1 MNLDPLLN
9 NKINSIIEL
18 YSSGNIID
26 ALDNVQNLISQYPDE
41 SLLHNIS
48 GVCRQETGELE
59 MAVQSFE
66 RALEINPDFADAH
79 YNLGLTLQK
88 LNQLDAAIKSYKE
101 TLSIEPNYIKVHNN
115 LGAIYLEL
123 GQIDNAI
130 KSYENVLII
139 QPDNAEAHHN
149 LGNALNELG
158 KLDDAIKSYEQALS
172 IQPSY
177 FEVHNNLG
185 SIYYEL
191 GQRDQAINSYK
202 QALSIN
208 PDSADALNNMG
219 IVYQTLDQFN
229 EAASF
234 YKKAISINPEHPEA
248 LNNLGNIL
256 KEFGQFDEAIDFY
269 KKALTVNPKFDEA
282 HYNLG
287 IALYKLGK
295 TDKAI
300 DTFKQVLTHN
310 PNFADARNF
319 LGTLFQDL
327 GQVDE
332 AINCYVNALAI
343 EPDNSHF
350 HFNLSQSK
358 HYKPGDTQFTHMQS
372 LISSKD
378 LIESERIRLC
388 FALAKAYEDL
398 GNKAELFKV
407 LNEGNKL
414 HKEEI
419 NYSIEKDLNNHYL
432 LRKLFKSSI
441 KESSS
446 YKPLAVRPIF
456 IVGMPRSGTTLVEQI
471 ISSHHKVHGA
481 GELPTL
487 DSLIAPILNSYLSNN
502 NVLSEENFLSL
513 RQEYSYRH
521 LSNLNNTES
530 IITDKMP
537 TNFENIGFILKAFPE
552 AKIIHLKRNAMAVCW
567 SIYKR
572 SFSNKNL
579 GFAYDMR
586 DLAQF
591 YNSYSKLMDF
601 WHELFPNQ
609 IYDIS
614 YEDLT
619 TNQEEETRNL
629 LDYCELDWDESCLN
643 FYTNKRA
650 VKTASSLQVK
660 EPIYQGSSEV
670 WKKYETQLKLLI
682 NNLDYSS

>member
-66 RALEINPDFADAH
+66 SALEIKSDFADAH
-79 YNLGLTLQK
+79 YNLGLTFQK
-88 LNQLDAAIKSYKE
+88 LNQLDAAIKSYKD

-123 GQIDNAI
+123 GQMDNAI
-130 KSYENVLII
+130 KSYDNVLII

-172 IQPSY
+172 IQPNY

-185 SIYYEL
+185 SLYYEL
-191 GQRDQAINSYK
+191 GQHDQAINSYK

-579 GFAYDMR
+579 GFSNDMR

-629 LDYCELDWDESCLN
+629 LEYCELDWDENCLN
-643 FYTNKRA
+643 FYANKRT
-650 VKTASSLQVK
+650 VKTASSLQVT
-660 EPIYQGSSEV
+660 EPMYQGSSEA

-682 NNLDYSS
+682 NNLDFSS

>member
-66 RALEINPDFADAH
+66 SALEIKSDFADAH
-79 YNLGLTLQK
+79 YNLGLTFQK
-88 LNQLDAAIKSYKE
+88 LNQLDAAIKSYKD

-123 GQIDNAI
+123 GQMDNAI
-130 KSYENVLII
+130 KSYDNVLII

-172 IQPSY
+172 IQPNY

-185 SIYYEL
+185 SLYYEL
-191 GQRDQAINSYK
+191 GQHDQAINSYK

>member
-1 MNLDPLLN
+1 MKSDSLLN

-26 ALDNVQNLISQYPDE
+26 ALENVQNLISQYPDE

-66 RALEINPDFADAH
+66 RALEIKSDFADAH

-123 GQIDNAI
+123 GQMDNAI
-130 KSYENVLII
+130 KSYDNVLII

-149 LGNALNELG
+149 LGNTLNELG

-172 IQPSY
+172 IQPNY

-185 SIYYEL
+185 SLYYEL
-191 GQRDQAINSYK
+191 GQSDQAINSYK

-208 PDSADALNNMG
+208 PDSADAHNNIG
-219 IVYQTLDQFN
+219 IVYQNLDQFD

-234 YKKAISINPEHPEA
+234 YKKAISINPEHTEA

-269 KKALTVNPKFDEA
+269 KRALIINPKFDEA
-282 HYNLG
+282 YYNLG
-287 IALYKLGK
+287 IALYKVGK

-310 PNFADARNF
+310 PNFADAHNF

-414 HKEEI
+414 HKKEI

-487 DSLIAPILNSYLSNN
+487 DILIAPILNSYLSNN
-502 NVLSEENFLSL
+502 NALSKENFLSL

-521 LSNLNNTES
+521 LSNLNITES

-552 AKIIHLKRNAMAVCW
+552 AKIIHLRRNAMAVCW

-579 GFAYDMR
+579 GFSNDMR

-591 YNSYSKLMDF
+591 YNSYSRLMDF

-629 LDYCELDWDESCLN
+629 LDYCELDWDENCLN

-660 EPIYQGSSEV
+660 EPMYQGSSEA

>member
-66 RALEINPDFADAH
+66 SALEIKSDFADAH
-79 YNLGLTLQK
+79 YNLGLTFQK
-88 LNQLDAAIKSYKE
+88 LNQLDAAIKSYKD

-123 GQIDNAI
+123 GQMDNAI
-130 KSYENVLII
+130 KSYDNVLII

-172 IQPSY
+172 IQPNY
-177 FEVHNNLG
+177 FEVHHNLG
-185 SIYYEL
+185 SLYYEL
-191 GQRDQAINSYK
+191 GQHDQAINSYK

-234 YKKAISINPEHPEA
+234 YKKAISINPEHPKA

-579 GFAYDMR
+579 GFSNDMR

>member
-66 RALEINPDFADAH
+66 SALEIKSDFADAH
-79 YNLGLTLQK
+79 YNLGLTFQK
-88 LNQLDAAIKSYKE
+88 LNQLDAAIKSYKD

-123 GQIDNAI
+123 GQMDNAI
-130 KSYENVLII
+130 KSYDNVLII

-172 IQPSY
+172 IQPNY

-185 SIYYEL
+185 SLYYEL
-191 GQRDQAINSYK
+191 GQHDQAINSYK

-219 IVYQTLDQFN
+219 IVYQTLDQFD

-234 YKKAISINPEHPEA
+234 YKKAISINPEHPKA

-579 GFAYDMR
+579 GFSNDMR

-629 LDYCELDWDESCLN
+629 LEYCELDWDENCLN
-643 FYTNKRA
+643 FYANKRT
-650 VKTASSLQVK
+650 VKTASSLQVT
-660 EPIYQGSSEV
+660 EPMYQGSSEA

-682 NNLDYSS
+682 NNLDFSS

>member
-1 MNLDPLLN
+1 MNATPLSS

-18 YSSGNIID
+18 YSAGNIID
-26 ALDNVQNLISQYPDE
+26 ALDNVQNLISQYPNE

-208 PDSADALNNMG
+208 PDSADALNNIG
-219 IVYQTLDQFN
+219 IVYQALDQFDD
-229 EAASF
+229 AASF
-234 YKKAISINPEHPEA
+234 YKKAISINPEHAEA
-248 LNNLGNIL
+248 LNNLGNII
-256 KEFGQFDEAIDFY
+256 KECGQFDEAIEFY
-269 KKALTVNPKFDEA
+269 KKALTVNPKFEDA

-287 IALYKLGK
+287 ISLYKLGK

-300 DTFKQVLTHN
+300 DTFEQVLTHN

-332 AINCYVNALAI
+332 ATNCYVNALAI
-343 EPDNSHF
+343 EPDNSRF
-350 HFNLSQSK
+350 HFNLSQLK
-358 HYKPGDTQFTHMQS
+358 HYKIGDTQFTHMQS

-398 GNKAELFKV
+398 GNKAELFEV

-414 HKEEI
+414 RKEEI
-419 NYSIEKDLNNHYL
+419 SYSIETDFKKHSII
-432 LRKLFKSSI
+432 RKLFKSVTT
-441 KESSS
+441 KPS
-446 YKPLAVRPIF
+446 YDPITVRPIF
-456 IVGMPRSGTTLVEQI
+456 IVGMPRSGTSLVEQI

-481 GELPTL
+481 GELNTL
-487 DSLIAPILNSYLSNN
+487 DTVIYNYLSQNNALSDKDFFSIRKEYLNSL
-502 NVLSEENFLSL
+502 L
-513 RQEYSYRH
+513 
-521 LSNLNNTES
+521 NLNFSES

-537 TNFENIGFILKAFPE
+537 INFENIGFILKAFPE
-552 AKIIHLKRNAMAVCW
+552 AKIIHLRRNAMAVCW

>member
-66 RALEINPDFADAH
+66 SALEIKSDFADAH
-79 YNLGLTLQK
+79 YNLGLTFQK
-88 LNQLDAAIKSYKE
+88 LNQLDAAIKSYKD

-123 GQIDNAI
+123 GQMDNAI
-130 KSYENVLII
+130 KSYDNVLII

-579 GFAYDMR
+579 GFSNDMR